1 MTDEEMIALAKREIA
16 RTEEK
21 PMEYPTLQDAV
32 DLCIL
37 KYVRQLEAEI
47 ADLNATITS
56 KGSTS

>member
-16 RTEEK
+16 RTEEA

-37 KYVRQLEAEI
+37 KYVRQLEAQI
-47 ADLNATITS
+47 ADLNATIS
-56 KGSTS
+56 HLRS